1 MKIALGLY
9 TTLYSAPQA
18 LFDRTLSLVYDPVLS
33 YLYSKPGNHI
43 ALYQS
48 SQMIKHIK
56 RERKEYKSLIAL
68 YTKRGDIEHLSGS
81 WNESFLSLL
90 PPKDRLGQIEK
101 LTSEIRHEYGVLPK
115 TAFFYGEVWQPYYI
129 SLMNNAGIDNLV
141 ISTRSAMP
149 DPLEESP
156 FMMSEIG
163 KRVNIYPFSD
173 EASSAVRD
181 YADGKTD
188 YQGLRTKLL
197 ASIHSREDGVIFLN
211 IDQLVLG
218 AVREGR
224 DLKPGD
230 IVCDILERAQTVPLS
245 AISVKKSSYLPQ
257 GWYSRDSE
265 TYSLHTPN
273 SLFVRNANYRYLY
286 NRYIS
291 IAENLQQ
298 RSNRFLKKDVTTALF
313 NTSIGNIFN
322 YDSECAPLRYSV
334 HASFWHALIDAENC
348 FLRDTD
354 SPSMKEA
361 DYEETGYSDCVMSS
375 RGGYLAVVSPLGGS
389 CAEFDYLPLSIN
401 YFDTR
406 PDVSASDYSA
416 PLMKSFEDTIVIGD
430 AEWSTRDVVFE
441 PEIVD
446 RKRSEIVFSHTSE
459 ALPFMISKRYKMKTN
474 TFTLDTTLAPAA
486 GRKLGGSYSLSIY
499 LSFPD
504 AYLTLPEQKM
514 DMVAKG
520 RVEAKTVKY
529 TSREAGATLSISST
543 DTFVLTEE
551 TVSTQRVTGLGR
563 EDFVLCRKITFTFP
577 LEAEEDESVT
587 YRLNLR
593 DISNKQQ

>member
-1 MKIALGLY
+1 MKVVLGLY

-48 SQMIKHIK
+48 SQMIKYIK

-68 YTKRGDIEHLSGS
+68 YTKQGDIEHLSGV

-115 TAFFYGEVWQPYYI
+115 SAFFYGEVWQPYYI

-141 ISTRSAMP
+141 MSTFSP
-149 DPLEESP
+149 VSGEGEESP

-173 EASSAVRD
+173 SASSAVRD
-181 YADGKTD
+181 YADGRID
-188 YQGLRTKLL
+188 YQTLRAKLL
-197 ASIHSREDGVIFLN
+197 AEIHSREDGIIFLN
-211 IDQLVLG
+211 VDQLVLG
-218 AVREGR
+218 AVREGKDMR
-224 DLKPGD
+224 PGE
-230 IVCDILERAQTVPLS
+230 IVCDILERVQTVPLS
-245 AISVKKSSYLPQ
+245 SIEVRKSSYLPQ

-265 TYSLHTPN
+265 VYSLLTPN

-298 RSNRFLKKDVTTALF
+298 RSNRFLKKDVTTSLF

-334 HASFWHALIDAENC
+334 HSDFWHAVIDAENC

-354 SPSMKEA
+354 SPSMREC
-361 DYEETGYSDCVMSS
+361 DYEESGYCDYVMSS
-375 RGGYLAVVSPLGGS
+375 KGSYLAVVSPLGAS
-389 CAEFDYLPLSIN
+389 CAEFDYLPLGIN

-406 PDVSASDYSA
+406 PDVSGSDCSS
-416 PLMKSFEDTIVIGD
+416 PLSKSFEDTITLGD
-430 AEWSTRDVVFE
+430 TSFSTKDILFDS
-441 PEIVD
+441 EILD
-446 RKRSEIVFSHTSE
+446 KKRSEIVFSHSE
-459 ALPFMISKRYKMKTN
+459 SSLPFIISKRYKMKAN
-474 TFTLDTTLAPAA
+474 TFTLDTTITSSGA
-486 GRKLGGSYSLSIY
+486 RKLSGSYSLTVYI
-499 LSFPD
+499 SFPD
-504 AYLTLPEQKM
+504 AVLLMPEQKM

-529 TSREAGATLSISST
+529 ISRDGGSAISVSST
-543 DTFVLTEE
+543 ESFVLTEE
-551 TVSTQRVTGLGR
+551 TVSTQRITALGR
-563 EDFVLCRKITFTFP
+563 EDFVLSRKITFTFP
-577 LEAEEDESVT
+577 LEAGEDESVT

-593 DISNKQQ
+593 DISNKQ